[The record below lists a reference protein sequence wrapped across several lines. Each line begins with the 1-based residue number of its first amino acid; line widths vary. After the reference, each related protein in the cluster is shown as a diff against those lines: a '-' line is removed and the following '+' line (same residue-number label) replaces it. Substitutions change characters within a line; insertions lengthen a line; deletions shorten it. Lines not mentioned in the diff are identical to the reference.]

1 MKIRKT
7 IALFLSALMVLSC
20 AGLSVFAEDRTEV
33 QMIRLADYAAPD
45 GTPGLSVTFDE
56 NTHTAA
62 FDGDVELPADGEV
75 TVNEVLDGDVWAG
88 DYFAVWAG
96 DELVGTYDGEEL
108 AGKTLYIPG
117 ASYSVDLIT
126 NGAEGYGFGVKNVIP
141 FPIFGNV
148 CVTYHSGLD
157 DAVKTE
163 YLRPNEGYVRIADAF
178 PLDADEYD
186 CLALAG
192 WATEEG
198 GSAVYAPGASIAE
211 EDADGLELWAV
222 WTKVALGKDEI
233 FSFNNYSGYYVNDER
248 GEKYYMSKEDYRLLQ
263 LNIYKLYLGAAIV
276 PAIGY
281 SIAIAVDVNKDWSG
295 SCYGMIVV
303 TALQHM
309 GKIDMLSM
317 QNVSS
322 VSELEPDDELISF
335 INYYHVQQNCSWI
348 TENKGYKNM
357 QAMYRTQLKG
367 MCDELRAGKMV
378 QFGYYHE
385 STLTFKSVSGH
396 SVLLVGIYDDPDGN
410 HVCIAYDANK
420 PWNYEPGNYRTRY
433 IVSPDYSEVTNT
445 YGDEIVDIKWQSNFE
460 QFEPFDRSG
469 FGDVR
474 SWYERLIEHIME
486 TFSAL
491 FAAIRLLFGVK

>member
-7 IALFLSALMVLSC
+7 ISLILSVLLVFSC
-20 AGLSVFAEDRTEV
+20 AGIPVFAEEKDEV
-33 QMIRLADYAAPD
+33 RMIGLADYTAPE
-45 GTPGLSVTFDE
+45 GTPGIYVTFDE
-56 NTHTAA
+56 NTRTEA
-62 FDGDVELPADGEV
+62 FVGDVELPEDGDV

-96 DELVGTYDGEEL
+96 DELVGTYDGDEL
-108 AGKTLYIPG
+108 AGQTLYIPG
-117 ASYSVDLIT
+117 ASYSVDLVT
-126 NGAEGYGFGVKNVIP
+126 KGAADYGFGVKTVIP
-141 FPIFGNV
+141 LPIFGNI
-148 CVTYHSGLD
+148 CVTYHDGFGAASYDYFSDDDETVELSDRFWLD
-157 DAVKTE
+157 PEEHD
-163 YLRPNEGYVRIADAF
+163 R
-178 PLDADEYD
+178 
-186 CLALAG
+186 LALAG

-198 GSAVYAPGASIAE
+198 GKAVYAPGQEIPA

-233 FSFNNYSGYYVNDER
+233 FSFNNYAGYYVNDER

-281 SIAIAVDVNKDWSG
+281 SIAVAVDVNKEWGG

-357 QAMYRTQLKG
+357 QAMYRTQLKN

-396 SVLLVGIYDDPDGN
+396 SVLLVGIYDAPDGS
-410 HVCIAYDANK
+410 HVAIAYDANK

-433 IVSPDYSEVTNT
+433 IISPDYSEVTNT

-460 QFEPFDRSG
+460 QFEPFDRDG

-474 SWYERLIEHIME
+474 SWYERLIEHILE
-486 TFSAL
+486 VFK
-491 FAAIRLLFGVK
+491 AISDAIGLLFGAI